1 MNIRLLDNIE
11 KQYIKDLYLEAFDD
25 SEQYV
30 DYYISEFSKNTDT
43 YACIEDG
50 KIISMA
56 NIHYKR
62 IRIAGEEY
70 EAAYIYG
77 VATIE
82 KYKHQGIM
90 KKVLSRVIKSIEQNG
105 IYLVYLIP
113 QVAPSYYEGLGFKLI
128 RGTRKYNIYNGELQK
143 PEYKLE
149 KTYSDA
155 EAMKKHIRELL
166 TLDGCGYISYKV
178 FPVMV
183 LENENT
189 YDLVKTLKVTGEI
202 EQNID
207 VNDISSIEDIYGD
220 FLNNEDV

>member
-1 MNIRLLDNIE
+1 MNIRLLGNIE

-25 SEQYV
+25 PELYV
-30 DYYISEFSKNTDT
+30 EYYVSEFSKNTDT

-62 IRIAGEEY
+62 IRIAGEDY

-82 KYKHQGIM
+82 QYKHQGIM
-90 KKVLSRVIKSIEQNG
+90 KQVLSKVIKRIEQNG
-105 IYLVYLIP
+105 IYLIYLIP
-113 QVAPSYYEGLGFKLI
+113 QVAPSYYESLGFKLI
-128 RGTRKYNIYNGELQK
+128 RGTRKYNIYDGELLK

-155 EAMKKHIRELL
+155 ETMKKHMKELL

-189 YDLVKTLKVTGEI
+189 CDLVKTLKVTGDI

-207 VNDISSIEDIYGD
+207 VNDISTLEEIYGD